1 MQTEINKAFEYIHNH
16 NGDLADI
23 RDVAIDTSLPLIE
36 RMKSYIQQIKNPY
49 LYKCGGITVRVSFA
63 ETETTLEERIKQLL
77 MAPCTT

>member
-1 MQTEINKAFEYIHNH
+1 MQTEINKTFEYIHNH

-36 RMKSYIQQIKNPY
+36 RMKSYLQQIKNPY

-77 MAPCTT
+77 MSPCSV